1 MRLCLIANPVSGGD
15 ARLRIQR
22 AVDWFRLQG
31 VEVDLLLTEGRGDA
45 RRLAAAA
52 KAENYDRMVAAGGDG
67 TLNEV
72 VNGLAPSP
80 LPIAFLPLG
89 TTNVFAFEAGLPKA
103 HEAACQVALTGIPR
117 PVCLGRSG
125 DLRFLLMASAGLDA
139 DAVHAVDQAVKSRL
153 GKLAYV
159 TSALACLRRGPLP
172 VFEVCDEQGVKHRAC
187 QFLAGNGRYYGG
199 RFSIT
204 RDASLFE
211 PRLDIC
217 LVAPMS
223 RPRYLI
229 TVLALLLGHTP
240 TGVVRFAASR
250 LQLHGDGIP
259 LQLDGDACGHLPC
272 TVSITEGEVQ
282 IVFPG

>member
-1 MRLCLIANPVSGGD
+1 MIANPVSGGD
-15 ARLRIQR
+15 ARPLIYR
-22 AVDWFRLQG
+22 AVDWFRQQG
-31 VEVDLLLTEGRGDA
+31 VEVDMMLTEDRGDA

-52 KAENYDRMVAAGGDG
+52 KVQNYDRMVVAGGDG

-72 VNGLAPSP
+72 INGLAPSS

-89 TTNVFAFEAGLPKA
+89 TTNVFAIEAGLPKA
-103 HEAACQVALTGIPR
+103 HEDACHVALAGIPR
-117 PVCLGRSG
+117 PVCLGQV
-125 DLRFLLMASAGLDA
+125 DDTRFLLMASAGLDA
-139 DAVHAVDQAVKSRL
+139 DAVHTVDQTVKRRH
-153 GKLAYV
+153 GKLAYIV
-159 TSALACLRRGPLP
+159 SALNCLRRGPLP
-172 VFEVCDEQGVKHRAC
+172 VFEVSDEQGVRHRAC

-204 RDASLFE
+204 RDASLFK

-223 RPRYLI
+223 RPRYLL
-229 TVLALLLGHTP
+229 TVFGLMLGGTP
-240 TGVVRFAASR
+240 PGVVRFAGKR

-272 TVSITEGEVQ
+272 TVTVTEDEVQ
-282 IVFPG
+282 IVFPD